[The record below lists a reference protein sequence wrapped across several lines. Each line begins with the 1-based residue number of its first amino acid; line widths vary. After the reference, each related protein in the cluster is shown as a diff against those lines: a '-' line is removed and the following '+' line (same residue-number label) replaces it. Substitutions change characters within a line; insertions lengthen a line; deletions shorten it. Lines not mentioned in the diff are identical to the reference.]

1 VAGGFVRA
9 EGDVV
14 RVAADAQ
21 RCGHGGAG
29 YRIVRGSTSQHI
41 ARDSSGDLYGSGSGR
56 STGKESGSDCE
67 HPSLIRHEEK
77 AVRVNLGGTRAAAM
91 VAEVGGYL
99 VL

>member
-1 VAGGFVRA
+1 MKNPYSVHG
-9 EGDVV
+9 

-67 HPSLIRHEEK
+67 HR
-77 AVRVNLGGTRAAAM
+77 
-91 VAEVGGYL
+91 
-99 VL
+99 